1 MDVNIRNLTDLF
13 MNQVQYEIPS
23 FQRRYV
29 WDHDE
34 QWHPL
39 WEDVRN
45 IAENLTEN
53 GQIKTSHF
61 LGAVVLKNLNS
72 PAGGINVWS
81 VVDGQQRLTTMA
93 LLLDAVHEVFAERD
107 PEHAAMMEPL
117 VLNLKA
123 FYKND
128 PDRAFKVW
136 PTTGDQDAFRHAM
149 RNELSV
155 DEYEDSLIVRAHE
168 YFKLQVR
175 GWLDDVPDET
185 DARVDALHKAVVAFL
200 QMVVIDLNSDDDQHI
215 IFETLNARGTPLLQS
230 DLIKNMVLSEANK
243 EGIKESEV
251 WDFNDPW
258 WTNEIQQGRLMRPQ
272 IDAFL
277 NYWLVIRTRRDVRIS
292 EEFSEFR
299 RLSTGQSIRD
309 IAADIAK
316 VRDVYR
322 VLADGSKHI
331 PGWEKF
337 RYRRG
342 VMRVGVLNP
351 VLLWLLSSD
360 VPQPQMDKAIS
371 ALESY
376 LVRRT
381 VCGMGIGAY
390 GVTFMDLLVR
400 LNAAG
405 PDCAGDETVEYLKTR
420 VSWGSLW
427 PDDRR
432 LEDAFV
438 GRPLYRLLTRG
449 RLRMV
454 LEGIEEELRTDKT
467 EAQNVPRNLT
477 IEHVMPRAWRANW
490 ELPDD
495 EEDKELAAHRR
506 DDVVH
511 RIGNLTLVT
520 KGLNSTLSNA
530 PWQDK
535 RETLDDHS
543 VLFLNKTLLD
553 DAPDVWDEAAIE
565 ARAKQ
570 LCAAAAKVWPHADG
584 IS

>member
-1 MDVNIRNLTDLF
+1 MDVNIRNLTELF
-13 MNQVQYEIPS
+13 TLDVQYEIPS
-23 FQRRYV
+23 YQRRYV
-29 WDHDE
+29 WNQAD

-39 WEDVRN
+39 WEDVQN
-45 IAENLTEN
+45 IAENLAEN

-72 PAGGINVWS
+72 PAGGISVRS

-93 LLLDAVHEVFAERD
+93 LLLDAIHEVFVERA
-107 PEHAAMMEPL
+107 PEHAEMLEGL
-117 VLNLKA
+117 VLNRQV
-123 FYKND
+123 FWKND
-128 PDRAFKVW
+128 HDRAFKVW
-136 PTTGDQDAFRHAM
+136 PTTGDQNAFRHAM

-155 DEYEDSLIVRAHE
+155 EEHEDSLIVRAHE

-175 GWLDDVPDET
+175 EWLDDVPDET

-200 QMVVIDLNSDDDQHI
+200 QMVVIDLDADDDQHI

-230 DLIKNMVLSEANK
+230 DLIKNMVLAEANK
-243 EGIKESEV
+243 EGIDESEV

-299 RLSTGQSIRD
+299 RLSTGESISD

-342 VMRVGVLNP
+342 VMRVGILNP

-360 VPQPQMDKAIS
+360 VPQQQMDKAIS

-390 GVTFMDLLVR
+390 GVTFMELLVR

-420 VSWGSLW
+420 SSWGSLW

-432 LEDAFV
+432 LEDAFMD
-438 GRPLYRLLTRG
+438 RPLYRLLTRG

-454 LEGIEEELRTDKT
+454 LEGIEEELRTDKA
-467 EAQNVPRNLT
+467 EDLNVRRNLT

-490 ELPDD
+490 ELPADV
-495 EEDKELAAHRR
+495 EDREQAEHRR
-506 DDVVH
+506 NDVVH
-511 RIGNLTLVT
+511 RIGNLTLVNNR
-520 KGLNSTLSNA
+520 LNPALSNA
-530 PWQDK
+530 PWRDK
-535 RETLDDHS
+535 RETLGKHS

-553 DAPDVWDEAAIE
+553 DAPDVWDEAAIAE
-565 ARAKQ
+565 RAKQ